1 MGITAAHTGFE
12 QIVTIMFSGDLQQF
26 GTVLGYQLLVG
37 GADALAP
44 FQSLLREL
52 ISGSDTA
59 HGLTDNGHTVVM

>member
-1 MGITAAHTGFE
+1 
-12 QIVTIMFSGDLQQF
+12 MFSGDLQQF

-52 ISGSDTA
+52 LSGSDTA